1 MRMRTLCLSLAAAA
15 LLLSSTLLRNA
26 LAAGDAT
33 AEVTAIE
40 NASVKADMASDK
52 TFYEKALA
60 TDWTMGDSSGKWYTK
75 AAILKLMDDPK
86 NNKFNSEK
94 LSDLKVRTYGDTAI
108 ATYKDTYDAIVEGK
122 HRMRTVIS
130 TDTFVKQGGTWK
142 EVASHSSTESGQ

>member
-40 NASVKADMASDK
+40 NASVKADMAADK
-52 TFYEKALA
+52 TFYEKNLA

-75 AAILKLMDDPK
+75 ASILKLMDDPK
-86 NNKFNSEK
+86 DNKFNSEK
-94 LSDLKVRTYGDTAI
+94 ISDLKVRTYGDTAI
-108 ATYKDTYDAIVEGK
+108 ATYKDTYDAMVEGK

-130 TDTFVKQGGTWK
+130 TDTFVKQGGAWK